1 MLKNKSKEKKKSKL
15 EKTALQMTMRKAFD
29 NGTCKNEKKIHF
41 SCITQ
46 NTHIRTNYYY
56 S

>member
-1 MLKNKSKEKKKSKL
+1 MLKTQSKEKKKSKL
-15 EKTALQMTMRKAFD
+15 EKIALKITMGKAFD
-29 NGTCKNEKKIHF
+29 NIISKNKNINF

-46 NTHIRTNYYY
+46 NTHSRTNYYY